1 MNRKLWISSALAG
14 AFALAAGL
22 VLAQE
27 PAPPTKVMMF
37 QEGASV
43 EASPLGPVIEV
54 LGFQGM
60 HERKVVTGAPF
71 SGVAVSETTQT
82 LADGNHI
89 TRKVQT
95 NLFRDSQGRFRKE
108 VSFTAMGMLAEAG
121 KPRTFI
127 VIHDP
132 VANTGYLLE
141 PGQKIAR
148 KTSYAGPQAKGIMK
162 DKIES
167 RLQRDLANG
176 SIQKE
181 DLGTQVVSGVTADGT
196 RYTRTIPAGQI
207 GNDKPISIV
216 FEEWYSNDLQMVVK
230 RTRSDP
236 RFGTTTYTLTNIQRT
251 EPDASLFQVPSDYT
265 VKEGRAWQR
274 GARRFKQAPSPP
286 SMD

>member
-1 MNRKLWISSALAG
+1 MNRKLWISSVLTG
-14 AFALAAGL
+14 AFALVAGL
-22 VLAQE
+22 VWAQE
-27 PAPPTKVMMF
+27 PAPPTKVVMF
-37 QEGASV
+37 QEGAGV
-43 EASPLGPVIEV
+43 EGSPLGPMIEV

-60 HERKVVTGAPF
+60 HEGKVVTGAPF
-71 SGVAVSETTQT
+71 SGVAVSESTQT

-108 VSFTAMGMLAEAG
+108 VSFSAIGMLAEAG
-121 KPRTFI
+121 QPRTFI

-132 VANTGYLLE
+132 VANVGYSLE
-141 PGQKIAR
+141 PDQKIAR
-148 KTSYAGPQAKGIMK
+148 KTSYAGPRIKGMMK
-162 DKIES
+162 DKIEA

-176 SIQKE
+176 SVQKE
-181 DLGTQVVSGVTADGT
+181 DLGTQTVSGVTATGT

-207 GNDKPISIV
+207 GNDKPIIIV
-216 FEEWYSNDLQMVVK
+216 SEEWYSNDLQMVVK

-236 RFGTTTYTLTNIQRT
+236 RFGTTTYIVTNIQRT

-265 VKEGRAWQR
+265 IKEGRSRQH
-274 GARRFKQAPSPP
+274 GPHEFNQPPPPP